1 MKFTLYTATCRENAK
16 NIKYP
21 NDVEVIDEE
30 SLKSAVQFDHV
41 SAKFTDDKRSNVSFI
56 ESDCLMFDCDNSHS
70 ENPEDWVTPLE
81 LALTFPDVAFAVA
94 YSRNHM
100 KNKGNRIARPKFH
113 VYFEAD
119 KALSVEGRL
128 HLKNEVREYFPY
140 FDEKA
145 LDEAHFFFG
154 VENPKV
160 EWYQGNLTLAEF
172 FEKDAFAEWDA
183 QMDGIPEGSRNSTM
197 SRIAGKLV
205 KRYGATE
212 EAYQRFLKTA
222 ETCNPPLS
230 DTELQQIWKSA
241 ERFGTQIAKQKGYI
255 APEHYGQLFQFRP
268 EDYSDLGQAKIFAGQ
283 VQEELAYTDA
293 TEYLCYQ
300 KNHWVES
307 KQLAVGRC
315 EAFLDKQL
323 EEAEKTLEITHKML
337 LDSGIDAETIS
348 KGGKVLEKAV
358 DDTSRKAYIEYRS
371 ALTYRAFVMKRR
383 DMKYISAT
391 LQAAKPMLL
400 KDIADFD
407 SQAFLLNTPTA
418 TYDLQKGVNGGRPHR
433 PEDYLTK
440 MTAVSPDNVGEEIWK
455 DALHCFFCDD
465 QSLIDYVQQ
474 ICGLCAIGKVYQEA
488 LMIAYGEGSN
498 GKSTFWNAISRVL
511 GSYSGTMSAD
521 ALTVGCK
528 RNVKPEMAE
537 LKGKRLVIAA
547 ELEEGMRLNTA
558 VIKQLCSTDEIQAE
572 KKYKD
577 PFRYTPAH
585 TLVLYTNHLPRV
597 GANDDGTWRRLIV
610 IPFLAKLEGK
620 SDIKNFADY
629 LVEHAGGAILSWVM
643 EGAKQVI
650 DRQFQ
655 LEVPSCVKRAIHAY
669 RESNDWMSAFLEDC
683 CEVQETNQQKS
694 GELYQAYRAYCS
706 KNGEYTRS
714 TTDFYTGLENAGFER
729 KKTKKGI
736 IVSGLKIK
744 SEFLE

>member
-41 SAKFTDDKRSNVSFI
+41 SAKFTDDKRSNASFI

-119 KALSVEGRL
+119 KALSIEGRL

-183 QMDGIPEGSRNSTM
+183 QTDGIPEGSRNNTM

-315 EAFLDKQL
+315 EVFLDKQL

-337 LDSGIDAETIS
+337 LDSGVDAETIS

-629 LVEHAGGAILSWVM
+629 LIEHAGGAILSWVM

-714 TTDFYTGLENAGFER
+714 TTDFYAGLENAGFER